1 MYSRCLFDVQVF
13 LPTDPPYTW
22 MMAKMWYNLAD
33 ASYHQSLTH
42 LGKPPTSVL
51 FVGMNFRG
59 FNENHMQFH
68 GYVYLLPPIFVG
80 SNFRKSNVIRN
91 CTSID
96 IKYRKSW
103 HRTNSLLVKLQYPL
117 NDWYQHQFRCYLF
130 PSLHHMVNWYFL
142 FYRIHPLNYGG
153 SLCVISSQPL
163 AVSSPLQTPGPTFLI
178 SHRH

>member
-1 MYSRCLFDVQVF
+1 MV
-13 LPTDPPYTW
+13 
-22 MMAKMWYNLAD
+22 
-33 ASYHQSLTH
+33 SLI
-42 LGKPPTSVL
+42 

-96 IKYRKSW
+96 IKYRKNW

-130 PSLHHMVNWYFL
+130 LSLHHMVNLVFFCFTGYTHLIMEGVCVSFHRNL
-142 FYRIHPLNYGG
+142 SQSHPLFKLLAPHFLYLIAINT
-153 SLCVISSQPL
+153 LVCIIITISAL
-163 AVSSPLQTPGPTFLI
+163 LKI
-178 SHRH
+178 